1 MVDENQEEEGDG
13 GILSRD
19 RAQHRQLLREVVGI
33 AGEAEATMSKLVGK
47 LEADPGRLAQG
58 IDFLDIKNGLL
69 AEYNANLAYLVMRKT
84 RGELIEGDKAVER
97 LCYLRTMMEKI
108 RPIEHKL
115 KFQIDKYVNLAETG
129 QVRPDDPTRFK
140 ANPDMLSSK
149 LGDDEDDSEDDEDE
163 EEGEGVKKAGQKY
176 VAPKNVPKH
185 FDEDKSKEEIQAEQA
200 AKKKKSAL
208 SHSMMR
214 ELKSQMFDTPEEI
227 SHEADTRK
235 QKYIQEEKEKAMY
248 EEDMFT
254 RLPVSKAEK
263 QARRQMS
270 TTGNLGRSLTSF
282 GVSNFDGELGGDAG
296 GERRAKKRKSE
307 KGGKKKK
314 FKIKKKK
321 F

>member
-1 MVDENQEEEGDG
+1 MYFCF
-13 GILSRD
+13 
-19 RAQHRQLLREVVGI
+19 
-33 AGEAEATMSKLVGK
+33 LVSASW
-47 LEADPGRLAQG
+47 E
-58 IDFLDIKNGLL
+58 I
-69 AEYNANLAYLVMRKT
+69 
-84 RGELIEGDKAVER
+84 
-97 LCYLRTMMEKI
+97 
-108 RPIEHKL
+108 
-115 KFQIDKYVNLAETG
+115 
-129 QVRPDDPTRFK
+129 
-140 ANPDMLSSK
+140 SS
-149 LGDDEDDSEDDEDE
+149 G
-163 EEGEGVKKAGQKY
+163 
-176 VAPKNVPKH
+176 
-185 FDEDKSKEEIQAEQA
+185 EDKSKEEIQAEQA

-235 QKYIQEEKEKAMY
+235 QKYIQEEREKAMY

-263 QARRQMS
+263 QARRQMN

-282 GVSNFDGELGGDAG
+282 GVSNFDGELGGEAGG

>member
-1 MVDENQEEEGDG
+1 
-13 GILSRD
+13 
-19 RAQHRQLLREVVGI
+19 
-33 AGEAEATMSKLVGK
+33 
-47 LEADPGRLAQG
+47 
-58 IDFLDIKNGLL
+58 
-69 AEYNANLAYLVMRKT
+69 
-84 RGELIEGDKAVER
+84 
-97 LCYLRTMMEKI
+97 
-108 RPIEHKL
+108 
-115 KFQIDKYVNLAETG
+115 
-129 QVRPDDPTRFK
+129 
-140 ANPDMLSSK
+140 MLSGK
-149 LGDDEDDSEDDEDE
+149 LGDDEDESEDDDDE
-163 EEGEGVKKAGQKY
+163 EEGEGVKKVGQKY

-185 FDEDKSKEEIQAEQA
+185 FDELKSQMFEWGEQA

-282 GVSNFDGELGGDAG
+282 GVSNFDG
-296 GERRAKKRKSE
+296 
-307 KGGKKKK
+307 
-314 FKIKKKK
+314 
-321 F
+321 

>member
-1 MVDENQEEEGDG
+1 M
-13 GILSRD
+13 I
-19 RAQHRQLLREVVGI
+19 
-33 AGEAEATMSKLVGK
+33 
-47 LEADPGRLAQG
+47 
-58 IDFLDIKNGLL
+58 FL
-69 AEYNANLAYLVMRKT
+69 
-84 RGELIEGDKAVER
+84 
-97 LCYLRTMMEKI
+97 
-108 RPIEHKL
+108 
-115 KFQIDKYVNLAETG
+115 
-129 QVRPDDPTRFK
+129 
-140 ANPDMLSSK
+140 
-149 LGDDEDDSEDDEDE
+149 
-163 EEGEGVKKAGQKY
+163 
-176 VAPKNVPKH
+176 
-185 FDEDKSKEEIQAEQA
+185 QAEQA

-208 SHSMMR
+208 SHSMMK

-227 SHEADTRK
+227 SHEADTRYIFLNFTDDQVAVFRK

-263 QARRQMS
+263 QARRQVCRAPTTLNIWFHPVINLFLFQMS

-282 GVSNFDGELGGDAG
+282 GLSNFDGEGGEG

>member
-13 GILSRD
+13 GIISRD

-129 QVRPDDPTRFK
+129 QVRYINHSCSNQDCNSMKSPLSGLMTQPDSKPTQIC
-140 ANPDMLSSK
+140 S
-149 LGDDEDDSEDDEDE
+149 
-163 EEGEGVKKAGQKY
+163 
-176 VAPKNVPKH
+176 
-185 FDEDKSKEEIQAEQA
+185 QASLEMRMTVR
-200 AKKKKSAL
+200 
-208 SHSMMR
+208 MMKTRRRAR
-214 ELKSQMFDTPEEI
+214 ES
-227 SHEADTRK
+227 RK
-235 QKYIQEEKEKAMY
+235 
-248 EEDMFT
+248 
-254 RLPVSKAEK
+254 R
-263 QARRQMS
+263 
-270 TTGNLGRSLTSF
+270 GRSMWLPRTCQSTLTRT
-282 GVSNFDGELGGDAG
+282 NP
-296 GERRAKKRKSE
+296 RR
-307 KGGKKKK
+307 K
-314 FKIKKKK
+314 FRWLLSR
-321 F
+321 

>member
-1 MVDENQEEEGDG
+1 MKEDPDR
-13 GILSRD
+13 LS
-19 RAQHRQLLREVVGI
+19 H
-33 AGEAEATMSKLVGK
+33 
-47 LEADPGRLAQG
+47 G

-69 AEYNANLAYLVMRKT
+69 AEYNINLAYLVMKKT
-84 RGELIEGDKAVER
+84 RGELIEGDKVVER
-97 LCYLRTMMEKI
+97 LCYLRTMLEKI

-140 ANPDMLSSK
+140 ANPGMLSSK
-149 LGDDEDDSEDDEDE
+149 LGEGEDE
-163 EEGEGVKKAGQKY
+163 SDDDEEGEGVKKAGQKY

-185 FDEDKSKEEIQAEQA
+185 FEEDKSKEEIQAEQA
-200 AKKKKSAL
+200 A
-208 SHSMMR
+208 
-214 ELKSQMFDTPEEI
+214 
-227 SHEADTRK
+227 
-235 QKYIQEEKEKAMY
+235 KEKAMY

-270 TTGNLGRSLTSF
+270 TTGNLGRSLASF
-282 GVSNFDGELGGDAG
+282 GISNFDGEEGEG
-296 GERRAKKRKSE
+296 GERRGKKRKSD

>member
-1 MVDENQEEEGDG
+1 
-13 GILSRD
+13 LS
-19 RAQHRQLLREVVGI
+19 
-33 AGEAEATMSKLVGK
+33 
-47 LEADPGRLAQG
+47 
-58 IDFLDIKNGLL
+58 
-69 AEYNANLAYLVMRKT
+69 
-84 RGELIEGDKAVER
+84 
-97 LCYLRTMMEKI
+97 
-108 RPIEHKL
+108 
-115 KFQIDKYVNLAETG
+115 
-129 QVRPDDPTRFK
+129 
-140 ANPDMLSSK
+140 
-149 LGDDEDDSEDDEDE
+149 
-163 EEGEGVKKAGQKY
+163 
-176 VAPKNVPKH
+176 H

-282 GVSNFDGELGGDAG
+282 GVSNFDGEGGEG

-307 KGGKKKK
+307 KGRKKKK
-314 FKIKKKK
+314 FEIKKKK